1 MYTGYLNTERNCS
14 YQKAGIVNYIL
25 DLNSACMKAFPLAPS
40 ILRSDSA
47 RTLMLRCVSAVLTY
61 VPAAC
66 QVAGQRTFTLGFD
79 FWRRVRRAAPIWH

>member
-40 ILRSDSA
+40 ILNASKYI
-47 RTLMLRCVSAVLTY
+47 VII
-61 VPAAC
+61 
-66 QVAGQRTFTLGFD
+66 QRFLITPVFAIGKSPFE
-79 FWRRVRRAAPIWH
+79 IS